1 MNPISPSSLF
11 HFTSSLEVL
20 LKIITN
26 GFRYSYAFERFSSE
40 LLNDRIYDG
49 VFNIDSRSSL
59 EDCGIAI
66 PMVSFCD
73 IPITRTLP
81 HAERYGKYFIGLNKG
96 LLLTMLNPI
105 FNPVIYGSSSNLFD
119 AITFFAKIRK
129 NSNIRLHNLYKSKI
143 GDLEEIANRI
153 DFSSV
158 TKDDIINEMPTEILN
173 EINTGIDGRFFSD
186 FLLALYK
193 PVYGKDVYGNE
204 CYFYDEREWRAFVM
218 HDVSDNIPWVFG
230 CTSAEFLKDKDTW
243 NETLS
248 KSKDGFIKL
257 SRNSLSFISHL
268 GVEQEC
274 EVEKVADYIMNE
286 SKTILGGE
294 DVSTQ
299 TRLELVSKITSFE
312 RIEKNY

>member
-11 HFTSSLEVL
+11 HFTSSFEVL

-26 GFRYSYAFERFSSE
+26 GFRYSYAFERFSSD

-49 VFNIDSRSSL
+49 IYNIDSRTSL
-59 EDCGIAI
+59 DDCGIAI

-96 LLLTMLNPI
+96 LLSTMLNPI

-143 GDLEEIANRI
+143 EDLEEIASRI

-173 EINTGIDGRFFSD
+173 EINTGIDGRFYSD

-193 PVYGKDVYGNE
+193 PVQGKDVYGNE
-204 CYFYDEREWRAFVM
+204 CNFYDEREWRAFVM
-218 HDVSDNIPWVFG
+218 HNISDNMPWVFG
-230 CTSAEFLKDKDTW
+230 CTPAEFLKDKETW
-243 NETLS
+243 NEVLS
-248 KSKDGFIKL
+248 KKEEAFIKL
-257 SRNSLSFISHL
+257 THNSLSFISHI
-268 GVEQEC
+268 GVEKES
-274 EVEKVADYIMNE
+274 EIETVADYIMNE
-286 SKTILGGE
+286 SKTIFGGE
-294 DVSTQ
+294 EVSTQ
-299 TRLELVSKITSFE
+299 TRLKLVSKITSFE